1 MLKIED
7 LYVEI
12 DGQEIVKGLDLE
24 VGKGEIHAIM
34 GPNGSGKSTLANV
47 LMGHPRYEVT
57 EGSITFQGEDVF
69 ELEPDERAKLGMF
82 LAFQYPSEVPGV
94 SVANFL
100 RTAVNSVRE
109 DELSPMEMYRLLQEK
124 MSIMQMDPR
133 FAERYL
139 NEGFSGGEKKRNEIL
154 QMLMLDPKLAIMDE
168 TDSGLDIDALQVV
181 AKGVNEMK
189 GPEFS
194 AVIITHYQRILRYI
208 EPDRVHVMLD
218 GRLVTS
224 GGKELADDLEGKG
237 RENAGRQDYT
247 GARPRRVQVRFPRS
261 GGVLLQDPEE
271 GYRPGDRGHDL
282 QAQERAGVDARVPA
296 EGAGVVPREA
306 DPDLGRRP
314 LRDGLRRHLLLHKAH
329 GEPGPLL
336 GRCARRHKEHLREAR
351 HPAGREGEP
360 GRRRGAVRVRGRLP
374 LPEEGARRAGRH
386 LPGYGLWTAR
396 ARGHRRGVLRYHHP
410 AGRQQV
416 RGAEL
421 RRVVGRLVRVHPASG
436 VLPHQRGE
444 HGPVRAD
451 AHHRRR
457 GFLRALHRGLHGTD
471 VYHELA
477 ALGGSRVDR

>member
-7 LYVEI
+7 LHVEI

-24 VGKGEIHAIM
+24 VGQGEIHAIM

-57 EGSITFQGEDVF
+57 GGSITFQGEDVF

-109 DELSPMEMYRLLQEK
+109 EELSPMEMYRLLQEK
-124 MSIMQMDPR
+124 MGIMQMDPK

-224 GGKELADDLEGKG
+224 GGKELADDLEEKG
-237 RENAGRQDYT
+237 YDWVRQE
-247 GARPRRVQVRFPRS
+247 F
-261 GGVLLQDPEE
+261 
-271 GYRPGDRGHDL
+271 
-282 QAQERAGVDARVPA
+282 
-296 EGAGVVPREA
+296 GAG
-306 DPDLGRRP
+306 
-314 LRDGLRRHLLLHKAH
+314 
-329 GEPGPLL
+329 
-336 GRCARRHKEHLREAR
+336 
-351 HPAGREGEP
+351 
-360 GRRRGAVRVRGRLP
+360 
-374 LPEEGARRAGRH
+374 
-386 LPGYGLWTAR
+386 T
-396 ARGHRRGVLRYHHP
+396 
-410 AGRQQV
+410 Q
-416 RGAEL
+416 
-421 RRVVGRLVRVHPASG
+421 S
-436 VLPHQRGE
+436 
-444 HGPVRAD
+444 
-451 AHHRRR
+451 
-457 GFLRALHRGLHGTD
+457 
-471 VYHELA
+471 
-477 ALGGSRVDR
+477 

>member
-57 EGSITFQGEDVF
+57 GGSITFQGEDVF

-100 RTAVNSVRE
+100 RTAVNSMRE
-109 DELSPMEMYRLLQEK
+109 EELNPMEMYRLLQEK
-124 MSIMQMDPR
+124 MSIMQMDPK

-224 GGKELADDLEGKG
+224 GGKELADDLEEKG
-237 RENAGRQDYT
+237 YDWVRQE
-247 GARPRRVQVRFPRS
+247 F
-261 GGVLLQDPEE
+261 
-271 GYRPGDRGHDL
+271 
-282 QAQERAGVDARVPA
+282 
-296 EGAGVVPREA
+296 GAGA
-306 DPDLGRRP
+306 
-314 LRDGLRRHLLLHKAH
+314 
-329 GEPGPLL
+329 
-336 GRCARRHKEHLREAR
+336 
-351 HPAGREGEP
+351 
-360 GRRRGAVRVRGRLP
+360 
-374 LPEEGARRAGRH
+374 
-386 LPGYGLWTAR
+386 
-396 ARGHRRGVLRYHHP
+396 
-410 AGRQQV
+410 Q
-416 RGAEL
+416 
-421 RRVVGRLVRVHPASG
+421 S
-436 VLPHQRGE
+436 
-444 HGPVRAD
+444 
-451 AHHRRR
+451 
-457 GFLRALHRGLHGTD
+457 
-471 VYHELA
+471 
-477 ALGGSRVDR
+477 

>member
-7 LYVEI
+7 LQIEI

-57 EGSITFQGEDVF
+57 GGSITFQGEDVF

-109 DELSPMEMYRLLQEK
+109 EELSPMEMYRLLQEK
-124 MSIMQMDPR
+124 MGIMQMDPK

-181 AKGVNEMK
+181 ARGVNELR

-224 GGKELADDLEGKG
+224 GGKELADDLEEKG
-237 RENAGRQDYT
+237 YDWVRQE
-247 GARPRRVQVRFPRS
+247 F
-261 GGVLLQDPEE
+261 
-271 GYRPGDRGHDL
+271 
-282 QAQERAGVDARVPA
+282 
-296 EGAGVVPREA
+296 GAG
-306 DPDLGRRP
+306 
-314 LRDGLRRHLLLHKAH
+314 
-329 GEPGPLL
+329 
-336 GRCARRHKEHLREAR
+336 
-351 HPAGREGEP
+351 
-360 GRRRGAVRVRGRLP
+360 
-374 LPEEGARRAGRH
+374 
-386 LPGYGLWTAR
+386 T
-396 ARGHRRGVLRYHHP
+396 
-410 AGRQQV
+410 Q
-416 RGAEL
+416 
-421 RRVVGRLVRVHPASG
+421 S
-436 VLPHQRGE
+436 
-444 HGPVRAD
+444 
-451 AHHRRR
+451 
-457 GFLRALHRGLHGTD
+457 
-471 VYHELA
+471 
-477 ALGGSRVDR
+477 

>member
-7 LYVEI
+7 LQVEI

-57 EGSITFQGEDVF
+57 GGSITFQGEDVF

-109 DELSPMEMYRLLQEK
+109 EELSAMEMYRLIQDK
-124 MSIMQMDPR
+124 MKIMQMDPK

-224 GGKELADDLEGKG
+224 GGKELADDLEEKG
-237 RENAGRQDYT
+237 YEWVRQ
-247 GARPRRVQVRFPRS
+247 VF
-261 GGVLLQDPEE
+261 
-271 GYRPGDRGHDL
+271 
-282 QAQERAGVDARVPA
+282 
-296 EGAGVVPREA
+296 GAG
-306 DPDLGRRP
+306 
-314 LRDGLRRHLLLHKAH
+314 
-329 GEPGPLL
+329 
-336 GRCARRHKEHLREAR
+336 
-351 HPAGREGEP
+351 
-360 GRRRGAVRVRGRLP
+360 
-374 LPEEGARRAGRH
+374 
-386 LPGYGLWTAR
+386 T
-396 ARGHRRGVLRYHHP
+396 
-410 AGRQQV
+410 Q
-416 RGAEL
+416 
-421 RRVVGRLVRVHPASG
+421 S
-436 VLPHQRGE
+436 
-444 HGPVRAD
+444 
-451 AHHRRR
+451 
-457 GFLRALHRGLHGTD
+457 
-471 VYHELA
+471 
-477 ALGGSRVDR
+477 